1 MNLKRIAL
9 AFALGRAFGLG
20 RAFARLHGLAQDADK
35 WITVHPNGPENKGTP
50 VRIDAD
56 TGEIKAGMGGKFN
69 GQKLSEA
76 RKDFTGPRVTGE
88 QRKTAKSN
96 SDAEAKKA
104 AEAKKKAEA
113 EAKKA
118 SEGSVKVAKKDTHI
132 YDFGEK
138 IEGAK
143 KFLGLGGNWTSGDIA
158 KQPLAK
164 TWPWQEI
171 LSITNDKVA
180 TKIATIRAMLG
191 KKPRG
196 AYKLSRWAEA
206 ASQWHLLSQR
216 MLDGVNVDDILNKS
230 NTFKQ
235 LHGVI
240 SRLDR
245 SMWDQVE
252 GLGFHEGK
260 GITNFNVKSGLATKY
275 MLNPEHADEHGYIP
289 AVALSVRVNGVEFTV
304 ARSTREVFSKGYD
317 ETYNDMYD
325 SLADLIKFR
334 FPSGATKEPGEK
346 KTKPMKFAVYSRY
359 RPEEGQK
366 KFFVCKDGD
375 KNKTPLMEFDKS
387 SEAHDFIKEN
397 NPALVEA
404 WEAYRAST
412 TVKEADI
419 RGFKDNSRVGKQR
432 HTADITPD
440 EFTKNFGFRGV
451 QFGNWMA
458 QSGAL
463 SRQNMINSAFNSLH
477 DMAEVLG
484 IDSDDVSLGGRLGL
498 AFGARG
504 SGRALA
510 HYEPK
515 QVVINLTKYGGAG
528 SLAHEWFHAL
538 DNLIVGGGTP
548 DLGSV
553 ITGVSTTMGTSA
565 FTMRY
570 RRTQDYLKN
579 RSTNAW
585 KDQNW
590 HPTSIPT
597 GDNPDDWEAFGHG
610 TTTGNVSDRLRKA
623 FASLSGGLE
632 KTDFFKRSVK
642 ADSARAAP
650 YWSTKE
656 ELGARAFEA
665 YMKHKLEKD
674 GNKNTFLVNYKSI
687 DEYEK
692 PNIYPYPTKDEMKDI
707 EPLFDELFDAI
718 RTEKSIKQL
727 KK

>member
-118 SEGSVKVAKKDTHI
+118 SEGATKVNKKDTHI

-143 KFLGLGGNWTSGDIA
+143 KYLGLGGNWTSNDLA

-164 TWPWQEI
+164 TWPWKEI
-171 LSITNDKVA
+171 TSIPDDKLAAKVA
-180 TKIATIRAMLG
+180 AIRAMLG
-191 KKPRG
+191 KKPRSS
-196 AYKLSRWAEA
+196 YKLGMWADA
-206 ASQWHLLSQR
+206 ATKWHQISKK
-216 MLDGVNVDDILNKS
+216 MLDGLDVDSILGTS
-230 NTFKQ
+230 NTFTQ
-235 LHGVI
+235 LHGVM

-245 SMWDQVE
+245 SMWEQVE
-252 GLGFHEGK
+252 GLGWHQAKGPYSVKADSVFGK
-260 GITNFNVKSGLATKY
+260 ELQLPEKDVNENGYVSALVLTVKFNG
-275 MLNPEHADEHGYIP
+275 E
-289 AVALSVRVNGVEFTV
+289 EFT
-304 ARSTREVFSKGYD
+304 AASSIGDFFRKGEEAAYG
-317 ETYNDMYD
+317 NMYD
-325 SLADLIKFR
+325 RIAEQIKFR
-334 FPSGATKEPGEK
+334 FPSVATKEPGEK
-346 KTKPMKFAVYSRY
+346 KAKPMKFSVYARRSTS
-359 RPEEGQK
+359 EGQK
-366 KFFVCKDGD
+366 KYFVCKEGD
-375 KNKTPLMEFDKS
+375 KNKQPLMEFDKS
-387 SEAHDFIKEN
+387 SEALDYIKQN
-397 NPALVEA
+397 NAALVEA
-404 WEAYRAST
+404 WEAYRAT
-412 TVKEADI
+412 TSVMDSDV
-419 RGFKDNSRVGKQR
+419 RGIKDNTRIGKVRYQ
-432 HTADITPD
+432 DDVTPD

-510 HYEPK
+510 HYEPG
-515 QVVINLTKYGGAG
+515 QVVINLTKFGGAG

-538 DNLIVGGGTP
+538 DNLIVGGG
-548 DLGSV
+548 S
-553 ITGVSTTMGTSA
+553 SYGTSG
-565 FTMRY
+565 FERRY
-570 RRTQDYLKN
+570 RRTEDFLKN
-579 RSTNAW
+579 RSKNQW
-585 KDQNW
+585 KDKNW
-590 HPTSIPT
+590 TPKRIPE
-597 GDNPDDWEAFGHG
+597 GDDPNDWEMFGATHSDN
-610 TTTGNVSDRLRKA
+610 NVSNRLRNA
-623 FASLSGGLE
+623 FANLSAELE
-632 KTDFFKRSVK
+632 NTKFFERSK
-642 ADSARAAP
+642 EADANRKVP

-665 YMKHKLEKD
+665 YMKHKLEKN
-674 GNKNTFLVNYKSI
+674 GNKNTFLVNFK
-687 DEYEK
+687 DVNHFEK
-692 PNIYPYPTKDEMKDI
+692 PLVYPYPTNDEMKAI